1 MSRKLYLRPL
11 GPFASP
17 SNAASGKA
25 LASSGRCFTRCE
37 VSLRGQNGKI
47 ETAALPL
54 DRLDSW
60 CLEAHPDGVALTA
73 QMEEG
78 LTRLT
83 SARHPFA
90 GLPMDRPRVMGIV
103 NVTPD
108 SFSDG
113 GDRLDAGK
121 AIADG
126 LAMWEAGATILDV
139 GGESTRPGAEPVSEL
154 DEIARVVPVVRG
166 LSDAGARVSIDT
178 RHASVMRAAI
188 EAGASIV
195 NDVTALEGDPDSLGV
210 VAESGKPVVLMHMQ
224 GDPRNMQ
231 KNPDYNDVVL
241 DVFDYLERRVTACV
255 EAGIARDAIA
265 VDVGIGFGKTIEHNL
280 RLLDRLAIFHAIGTP
295 LLLGLSRKSFIARLS
310 RDEAPKDRLGGSLG
324 GVAAGLARAVQI
336 FRVHDVAET
345 LQMIAVWQAI
355 EESS

>member
-11 GPFASP
+11 GPFISVHNVG
-17 SNAASGKA
+17 SEKS
-25 LASSGRCFTRCE
+25 LAGSGRSFTRCE
-37 VSLRGQNGKI
+37 VSLRGQSGELEK
-47 ETAALPL
+47 ERLPL
-54 DRLDSW
+54 DQLGGW
-60 CLEAHPDGVALTA
+60 CLDKHPDGAELSVQMEKGLAHLTA
-73 QMEEG
+73 
-78 LTRLT
+78 TRQ
-83 SARHPFA
+83 PFA
-90 GLPMDRPRVMGIV
+90 DLPMDRPQVMGIV

-126 LAMWEAGATILDV
+126 LAMWDAGATILDV
-139 GGESTRPGAEPVSEL
+139 GGESTRPGAEPVSEA

-178 RHASVMRAAI
+178 RHAAVMHAAI
-188 EAGASIV
+188 EAGAAIV
-195 NDVTALEGDPDSLGV
+195 NDVTALEGDPESLRV
-210 VAESGKPVVLMHMQ
+210 VAESGKPVILMHMQ
-224 GDPRNMQ
+224 GDPRTMQ
-231 KNPDYNDVVL
+231 KNPDYEDVVL
-241 DVFDYLERRVTACV
+241 DVFDYLERRVGACI

-265 VDVGIGFGKTIEHNL
+265 VDVGIGFGKSIEHNL
-280 RLLDRLAIFHAIGTP
+280 RLLDRIATFHAIGAP

-310 RDEAPKDRLGGSLG
+310 QGETPKDRLGGSLA
-324 GVAAGLARAVQI
+324 GVAAGLARGVQI

-355 EESS
+355 EKSS

>member
-11 GPFASP
+11 EPFAS
-17 SNAASGKA
+17 SHTDVSGKS
-25 LASSGRCFTRCE
+25 LAGSGRSFQRCE
-37 VSLRGQNGKI
+37 VSLRERSGEI
-47 ETAALPL
+47 ETEKVLL
-54 DRLDSW
+54 DRLASW
-60 CLEAHPDGVALTA
+60 WLDAREDGQELTA
-73 QMEEG
+73 QMKEA
-78 LTRLT
+78 LAHLT
-83 SARHPFA
+83 SARRPFA
-90 GLPMDRPRVMGIV
+90 GLPMDRPQVMGIV

-126 LAMWEAGATILDV
+126 LEMWEAGATILDV
-139 GGESTRPGAEPVSEL
+139 GGESTRPGAEPVSEV

-166 LSDAGARVSIDT
+166 LSDTGARVSIDT

-188 EAGASIV
+188 QAGAAIV

-210 VAESGKPVVLMHMQ
+210 IAESGKPVVLMHMQ
-224 GDPRNMQ
+224 GDPGNMQ
-231 KNPDYNDVVL
+231 KNPDYNDVVF
-241 DVFDYLERRVTACV
+241 DVFDYLERRVQACL

-265 VDVGIGFGKTIEHNL
+265 IDVGIGFGKTMDHNL

-295 LLLGLSRKSFIARLS
+295 VLLGLSRKSFIARLS
-310 RDEAPKDRLGGSLG
+310 RGEAPKDRLAGSLA
-324 GVAAGLARAVQI
+324 GVAAGLARGVQI